1 MNLDQLPRLTD
12 RRVLVTRAL
21 DQSIQLQRILASLGA
36 EVVVCPLVRTEP
48 IPATA
53 PPPDLMRFDW
63 LVLTSP
69 NAVRYL
75 RDRLAA
81 GRSPT
86 GPAACGGDSD
96 LLPPGLRLAVV
107 GPGTAQAA
115 RELLRREA
123 ALCPATATGDE
134 LARALGSLVGGSGLR
149 VLRALR
155 VRGDLAGEQIE
166 AAMRDRGAV
175 VEVWTLYRTVGV
187 APPPDVQ
194 KLVQQSAVSA
204 VTFASGSA
212 VDAFEAGFAGHR
224 LHASAPAACLGPVTA
239 ARAAARGWRRVATAA
254 EPTDAG
260 LAAVLA
266 ETLGPGSSA
275 TETPA

>member
-1 MNLDQLPRLTD
+1 MNLDQLPRLTG
-12 RRVLVTRAL
+12 RRILVTRAL
-21 DQSIQLQRILASLGA
+21 DRSAELRRILASLGA
-36 EVVVCPLVRTEP
+36 DVVACPLVRTEP

-53 PPPDLMRFDW
+53 PPPDLTRFDW

-75 RDRLAA
+75 RDCLAA
-81 GRSPT
+81 DRSPT
-86 GPAACGGDSD
+86 GSAALGRDAD

-123 ALCPATATGDE
+123 ALCPATATGDD
-134 LARALGSLVGGSGLR
+134 LARALGSLAGASGLR
-149 VLRALR
+149 VLR

-166 AAMRDRGAV
+166 AAMRNRGAV

-187 APPPDVQ
+187 APPPDVVQ
-194 KLVQQSAVSA
+194 LVQQSAVSA

-212 VDAFEAGFAGHR
+212 VDAFEAGFTGHR
-224 LHASAPAACLGPVTA
+224 LYASAPAACLGPVTA
-239 ARAAARGWRRVATAA
+239 ARAAVRGWCRVVTAA